1 VLSCNEDPAA
11 REGRRALRRSTLW
24 EVVEMGVVLVLV
36 FLVAI
41 GPLAYWYGVD
51 SRVDDPRG
59 WIVPRRR

>member
-1 VLSCNEDPAA
+1 
-11 REGRRALRRSTLW
+11 
-24 EVVEMGVVLVLV
+24 MGVVLVLV
-36 FLVAI
+36 FLVVI